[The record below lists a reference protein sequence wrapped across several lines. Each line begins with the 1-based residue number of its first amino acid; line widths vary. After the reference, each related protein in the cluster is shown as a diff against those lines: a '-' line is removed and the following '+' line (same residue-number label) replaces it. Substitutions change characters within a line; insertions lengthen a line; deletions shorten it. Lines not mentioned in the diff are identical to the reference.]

1 MTARAASRFRLA
13 AVVVA
18 ICACLSLTACSR
30 EPEVKIKTPDQVRAE
45 IRKVENDPKM
55 PANVK
60 GMVLGLL
67 RKELAQAE
75 KYAKQKK

>member
-1 MTARAASRFRLA
+1 MAL
-13 AVVVA
+13 V
-18 ICACLSLTACSR
+18 ACLALQACSR
-30 EPEVKIKTPDQVRAE
+30 EPEVKVKTPEQVRAE

-75 KYAKQKK
+75 AHAKKSK